1 MGLFYTAREKSLNDF
16 KEQIIFLKKIEPEL
30 EPEAKSKYRK
40 FSLKLHEEF
49 LNKIVNEEKK
59 YNSKNI

>member
-1 MGLFYTAREKSLNDF
+1 MTLRNRLFF
-16 KEQIIFLKKIEPEL
+16 KKKLEPEL

-40 FSLKLHEEF
+40 FSLKLREEF

>member
-1 MGLFYTAREKSLNDF
+1 MRLFYTAREKSLNDF
-16 KEQIIFLKKIEPEL
+16 KEQVIFFKKL